1 MLVMWSA
8 SLQAG
13 LFFDRDVY
21 VTSTFWGVTCLI
33 FLLVYLAFGDK
44 KISIQH
50 KSPLVPLL
58 ILTGFM
64 LFVYTWHGVNK
75 PLSMKGTG
83 DEMIR
88 WGLFGSVLWIASIV
102 KRGREYGKLLRW
114 VWHTSGMILCG
125 SAFLSIYGLFD
136 VPYGIF
142 RTDDPSISATGA
154 RLGGLVQYPNAF
166 GAVMAAMLL
175 ERLFAL
181 PAALRGRAS
190 WLRAA
195 AALLPLAPYT
205 AALLLTESRG
215 AWIAAALACAAG
227 LAADRRFAVPIF
239 AAAAAPILGAALL
252 YRQLAIVQLAP
263 AVLPGLL
270 WLAGLWA
277 GSIFA
282 GLLLCRAAKHSPGS
296 GLPATASSA
305 LGHSHSVASAQP
317 HEATPPKRS
326 LISDEKRIDV
336 SAPTEPQSIF
346 NDPAPDTT
354 FTVGSSQYRD
364 YPHNSRFIYSHP
376 VRLITAVVCYF
387 IALLTVFIP
396 VGSRLAGGG
405 KTMSAR
411 HLMYKDAWDLFW
423 SAPWLGQ
430 GGDTW
435 RLTYRAIQSEPYVGS
450 EVHSGYID
458 LLLNIG
464 GIGLLI
470 VLTLLF
476 MAAFRIRRNSPRL
489 LPSFLVLL
497 LHSMI
502 DFDWSFGLI
511 WLLLLWHAV
520 MGDENERDEINL
532 HITLLSQPHRTF
544 NLRHVLIISMV
555 GITVWTALAFS
566 YWKGNDAY
574 EQATHSS
581 NMGEREK
588 LLKSAISWNPA
599 SVEPVLLLS
608 NQLSTDEAVLLLM
621 NSLNRSPGHPELTWR
636 MAELH
641 AMSGDAVQAARW
653 YRISLNKD
661 KYNATKHTQAV
672 FSLSNIAQKQ
682 WNSDREE
689 VAVHTAYVAL
699 GIYELYRSR
708 GELLATD
715 VKVRNDRNFQVTQ
728 QATLEG
734 ERLERMIKYINA
746 QPLVIRQKHL

>member
-1 MLVMWSA
+1 MNRIVQHMGVWILMLVMWSA

-13 LFFDRDVY
+13 LFFEQDVY

-33 FLLVYLAFGDK
+33 FLMVYLVFGDK

-50 KSPLVPLL
+50 KTPLFPLL

-64 LFVYTWHGVNK
+64 LFIYTWHGVNK

-102 KRGREYGKLLRW
+102 KRGREYGNLLRW
-114 VWHTSGMILCG
+114 VWHTTGMVLCG
-125 SAFLSIYGLFD
+125 SAFLSVYGLLD

-142 RTDDPSISATGA
+142 RTDDLSISATGA
-154 RLGGLVQYPNAF
+154 RLGGLLQYPNAF

-239 AAAAAPILGAALL
+239 AAAAAPTLGAALL

-277 GSIFA
+277 GSVFA

-305 LGHSHSVASAQP
+305 FGHSPSMDSAQP
-317 HEATPPKRS
+317 LGVVH
-326 LISDEKRIDV
+326 
-336 SAPTEPQSIF
+336 
-346 NDPAPDTT
+346 
-354 FTVGSSQYRD
+354 
-364 YPHNSRFIYSHP
+364 SHP
-376 VRLITAVVCYF
+376 FSLITAVVCYF

-396 VGSRLAGGG
+396 VGSRLAGEG

-411 HLMYKDAWDLFW
+411 HLMYKDALDLFQ

-430 GGDTW
+430 GGGTW
-435 RLTYRAIQSEPYVGS
+435 RFTYRAIQSEPYVGS

-497 LHSMI
+497 IHSMI

-520 MGDENERDEINL
+520 MGDENERDEINR
-532 HITLLSQPHRTF
+532 HTTLLSQPHRTF
-544 NLRHVLIISMV
+544 NLRHVFIISMA

-574 EQATHSS
+574 EQAMHSS
-581 NMGEREK
+581 NMVEREE

-599 SVEPVLLLS
+599 SIEPVLLMS
-608 NQLSTDEAVLLLM
+608 DQLSTDEAVLLLM

-641 AMSGDAVQAARW
+641 AMSGDAVQAAIW
-653 YRISLNKD
+653 YRISLNND

-672 FSLSNIAQKQ
+672 FSLADIAQKQ
-682 WNSDREE
+682 WTSGREE
-689 VAVHTAYVAL
+689 AAVHTAYAAL
-699 GIYELYRSR
+699 GLYELYQSR

-715 VKVRNDRNFQVTQ
+715 VKVRNDRNFRITQ
-728 QATLEG
+728 QAILEG
-734 ERLERMIKYINA
+734 ERLERMIKSINA

>member
-1 MLVMWSA
+1 MNKVVQYMGVWILMLVMWSA

-21 VTSTFWGVTCLI
+21 AISTFWGVVCLL
-33 FLLVYLAFGDK
+33 FLMVYLAFGDK

-50 KSPLVPLL
+50 KSPLFPLL

-64 LFVYTWHGVNK
+64 LFIYTWHGVNK

-83 DEMIR
+83 DEIIR
-88 WGLFGSVLWIASIV
+88 WGLYGSVLWIAWIV
-102 KRGREYGKLLRW
+102 KRGREDGKLLRW
-114 VWHTSGMILCG
+114 VWHTTGMILCG
-125 SAFLSIYGLFD
+125 SAFLSIYGLLD

-142 RTDDPSISATGA
+142 RTDDLSISATGA
-154 RLGGLVQYPNAF
+154 RLGGLMQYPNAF

-252 YRQLAIVQLAP
+252 YRELAIVQLAP

-305 LGHSHSVASAQP
+305 LGHSHSMASAQP
-317 HEATPPKRS
+317 QDAVH
-326 LISDEKRIDV
+326 
-336 SAPTEPQSIF
+336 
-346 NDPAPDTT
+346 
-354 FTVGSSQYRD
+354 
-364 YPHNSRFIYSHP
+364 SHP
-376 VRLITAVVCYF
+376 VSLITAAVCYI
-387 IALLTVFIP
+387 IALLTLLIP
-396 VGSRLAGGG
+396 VGSRLAGEGE
-405 KTMSAR
+405 TMSAR
-411 HLMYKDAWDLFW
+411 QLMYKDAWDLFR

-435 RLTYRAIQSEPYVGS
+435 RLSYRAIQSEPYVGS

-464 GIGLLI
+464 SIGLLI
-470 VLTLLF
+470 VLILLF
-476 MAAFRIRRNSPRL
+476 MAAFRIRRNCPRL

-497 LHSMI
+497 LHSII

-520 MGDENERDEINL
+520 MGDENERDENNL
-532 HITLLSQPHRTF
+532 KITLLSQAHRTF
-544 NLRHVLIISMV
+544 NLRHIFVLGMV

-566 YWKGNDAY
+566 YWKGNHAY
-574 EQATHSS
+574 EQAMHSS

-599 SVEPVLLLS
+599 SIEPVLLLS

-621 NSLNRSPGHPELTWR
+621 NSLNRSPGHSELTWR

-641 AMSGDAVQAARW
+641 AMSGDAVQAAKW
-653 YRISLNKD
+653 YRISLNND

-672 FSLSNIAQKQ
+672 FYLANIAQKQ
-682 WNSDREE
+682 WVSGREE
-689 VAVHTAYVAL
+689 VAVHTAYAAL
-699 GIYELYRSR
+699 GLYELYRSR

-715 VKVRNDRNFQVTQ
+715 VKVRNDRNFRITQ

-734 ERLERMIKYINA
+734 ERLERMIKSIT